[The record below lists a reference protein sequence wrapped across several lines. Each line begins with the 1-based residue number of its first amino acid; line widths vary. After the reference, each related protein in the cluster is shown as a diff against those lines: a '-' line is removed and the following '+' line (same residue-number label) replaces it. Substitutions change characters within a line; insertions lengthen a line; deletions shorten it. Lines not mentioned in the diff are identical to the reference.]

1 MAGGGGREGGRQHK
15 VKCQWE
21 KGRERVMLVVGGLSN
36 RTHIHVPVG
45 RAKQQDTHTCTSGQ
59 G

>member
-1 MAGGGGREGGRQHK
+1 MGGGGGGGGRGREGGRQHK

-21 KGRERVMLVVGGLSN
+21 KGRERVM
-36 RTHIHVPVG
+36 PVG